1 MARRGNPSDNATME
15 SFLKTLKYEEV
26 HLCDYATFA
35 DVLERIPYF
44 LEEVYKRDYI
54 RR

>member
-1 MARRGNPSDNATME
+1 MR
-15 SFLKTLKYEEV
+15 EV

-44 LEEVYKRDYI
+44 LDGVYNGKRLHAALGYLSPVNFETPALVS
-54 RR
+54 RNRE